1 MLINHSHFIAIAA
14 LCVEKLGI
22 TTFAWVLYTVIDRLC
37 CGKKF
42 KSSSLTPDEIEMKDD
57 TRTIDVPE
65 GEDEDEDCITPL
77 PSSFTILTDINR
89 DEIEDD
95 FRSTS
100 TTGTVINPYIIKT
113 PTYSV

>member
-1 MLINHSHFIAIAA
+1 M
-14 LCVEKLGI
+14 EKIGL
-22 TTFAWVLYTVIDRLC
+22 TTFAWVLYTVIDRFC
-37 CGKKF
+37 CRKNGKT
-42 KSSSLTPDEIEMKDD
+42 SPPPNEMDMKED
-57 TRTIDVPE
+57 TRTIDLPDEEEE
-65 GEDEDEDCITPL
+65 GDSIMPL
-77 PSSFTILTDINR
+77 PSSFSILTDINR

>member
-1 MLINHSHFIAIAA
+1 
-14 LCVEKLGI
+14 VEKIGL
-22 TTFAWVLYTVIDRLC
+22 TTFAWVMYTVIDRFC
-37 CGKKF
+37 CRKNGKT
-42 KSSSLTPDEIEMKDD
+42 SPPPHEMDMKED
-57 TRTIDVPE
+57 TRTIDLPDEEE
-65 GEDEDEDCITPL
+65 GDSIMPL
-77 PSSFTILTDINR
+77 PSSFSILTDTNR